1 MTEGYRSRL
10 FIRNFLLFLVPLF
23 FPLVILGSFSI
34 VIAQKYFKDEID
46 RMAVQ
51 SLHQTQQNVE
61 LLLAEMDA
69 LNLNFGTNPEISFG
83 LKRILRSKAEMLGVD
98 EITKLVMIGN
108 FFDTSANSRPYIHSI
123 YVYMDNDNGQF
134 LATSHGLANFRD
146 YWDIEWF
153 SRQRDQEPGSV
164 MWSEI
169 RYLRQYDYEP
179 RWVKVLS
186 IYRRLFTSG
195 GDRSDGLVV
204 LNIHANYIEGKLEE
218 LRIYPKQRI
227 SIYDSAGVL
236 LFGSV
241 PGDPGR
247 VDFKKNSITEVTS
260 ERYGW
265 TYKSYVPH
273 EVIYKIP
280 FRLRIITIIM
290 LALSFLMGLAL
301 MYYVNKRNFSNIKNI
316 VSIIES
322 AEREQPLPPVPSRV
336 EDEYGYIVQT
346 MIKTFIERS
355 FLKIQL
361 SERMYKSRTI
371 ELLALQSQINP
382 HFLFNTLETINWK
395 VLGFT
400 KRPNEANEM
409 ISNLSDILK
418 YTLESEDREVFVRDE
433 IRYTQSYIMIQK
445 VRYRDKFDVVWK
457 YGEDVLHCRTMK
469 LLLQPLI
476 ENSIYHGIKE
486 KEGKGTIEIEI
497 LSVGSGVEMIV
508 RDDGLGIPPERLSE
522 IRRKLETDGE
532 FSAHIGLYNTNKR
545 LRLQYGEESGIS
557 IDSAEGESTTV
568 RALIKPVES

>member
-1 MTEGYRSRL
+1 MTERYRSRL

-23 FPLVILGSFSI
+23 FPLIILGSFSI
-34 VIAQKYFKDEID
+34 VIAQKYFRDEID

-51 SLHQTQQNVE
+51 SLLQTKQNVE

-69 LNLNFGTNPEISFG
+69 LNLNFGTNPEIGFS
-83 LKRILRSKAEMLGVD
+83 LKRILRTRAEALGVD
-98 EITKLVMIGN
+98 EVTKLLMIGN
-108 FFDTSANSRPYIHSI
+108 FTDSTANSRPYIHSI
-123 YVYMDNDNGQF
+123 YVYMDNGNGQF
-134 LATSHGLANFRD
+134 LATSHGLADLRS
-146 YWDIEWF
+146 YWDTEWF
-153 SRQRDQEPGSV
+153 SRERDQDPGSV

-169 RYLRQYDYEP
+169 RYLRQFEFEP
-179 RWVKVLS
+179 KWVKVLS

-204 LNIHANYIEGKLEE
+204 LNINANYIEDKLDQ
-218 LRIYPKQRI
+218 LKIYPRQRI

-236 LFGSV
+236 LFGSA

-247 VDFKKNSITEVTS
+247 VGAVKNSATEVTS
-260 ERYGW
+260 DRYGW
-265 TYKSYVPH
+265 TYRSFVPH
-273 EVIYKIP
+273 DVIYRIP

-316 VSIIES
+316 LSIIES
-322 AEREQPLPPVPSRV
+322 AEKELPLPPVPSRV

-355 FLKIQL
+355 YLKIQL
-361 SERMYKSRTI
+361 SERMYKSKTI

-400 KRPNEANEM
+400 RKPNEANEM

-418 YTLESEDREVFVRDE
+418 YTLESEDREVFVQDE
-433 IRYTQSYIMIQK
+433 IRYTKSYIMIQK

-457 YGEDVLHCRTMK
+457 YDEDALHCRTMK
-469 LLLQPLI
+469 LLLQPLV

-486 KEGKGTIEIEI
+486 KEGSGTIEIEI
-497 LSVGSGVEMIV
+497 LRAGDGVQMIV
-508 RDDGLGIPPERLSE
+508 RDDGLGIPPRRLENIRSDLERGG
-522 IRRKLETDGE
+522 D

-545 LRLQYGEESGIS
+545 LRLQYGEASGIS
-557 IDSAEGESTTV
+557 IDSVEGQGTTV
-568 RALIKPVES
+568 SALIRRP